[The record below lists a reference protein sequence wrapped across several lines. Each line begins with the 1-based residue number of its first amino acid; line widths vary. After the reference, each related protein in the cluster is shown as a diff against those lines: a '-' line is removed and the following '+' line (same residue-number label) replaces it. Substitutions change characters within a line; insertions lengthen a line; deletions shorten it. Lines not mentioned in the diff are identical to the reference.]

1 MRTLLKLYLIGV
13 GFNLIVILYNYIRE
27 YQDYRIIEINL
38 KGVILYLLLSWFI
51 YPIILI
57 KTCTKYNFNITS
69 IINFHKTTQIFAF

>member
-38 KGVILYLLLSWFI
+38 KGVILYLLLSWLI

-57 KTCTKYNFNITS
+57 KT
-69 IINFHKTTQIFAF
+69 